1 MVTVW
6 VVTWTFPFEG
16 HEVLGVFSTEE
27 AADAFARHMDKTG
40 GIGGDHEVTAW
51 TLDQPKESA

>member
-40 GIGGDHEVTAW
+40 GDHEVTAW
-51 TLDQPKESA
+51 TLDQPKDSA